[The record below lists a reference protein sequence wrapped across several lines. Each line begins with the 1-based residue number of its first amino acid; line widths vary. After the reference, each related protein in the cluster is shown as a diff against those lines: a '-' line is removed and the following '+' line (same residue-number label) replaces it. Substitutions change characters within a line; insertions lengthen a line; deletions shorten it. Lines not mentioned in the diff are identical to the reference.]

1 MNLVHQSAFLKA
13 LGWSLLDSLWQMGVL
28 WLMYVLLT
36 ANGKRLHA
44 RQRHTLAL
52 LSLAGGSLWFLIT
65 LVINFYKA
73 VAAPEVIKVMVMPGD
88 MIPATSNSTGLPAQW
103 LEPALPFVSVAYLLI
118 ISLLFIRFYHQ
129 YRYTRRLSHEGLQ
142 KARVEFRLYLQQ
154 ASQHLSIPRKVTIW
168 ISSLVNTPLTIGF
181 WKPVI
186 LLPIAAVNNLSI
198 EQVEAIILHELYHIK
213 RNDYLLNLLV
223 AFTDI
228 ILFFNPFAQLLS
240 ATIRREREHSCDD
253 IVLQFRYNATEYARA
268 LLTLEQNRAAL
279 APALTIPATGRNQTL
294 LLNRV
299 KRMLTNEPAVMPVSQ
314 KLAAYLLSA
323 LLIGFIGF
331 YNPGRAI
338 VTTIEEVAVNVPE
351 SPSTELPL
359 DISTPTPSS
368 VAMPLATATATT
380 PCTETLSN
388 LVAIADKEDDDPADD
403 DKDDEDGQQAIA
415 EIQSKLATL
424 AMKQVNFVQQVANF
438 VDVKEIRDFSMK
450 ATKEAL
456 AVAGSIETH
465 PYVPGNSFSIQV
477 LEDTTRPKA
486 YVMSASEREAKE
498 ALDKALKGLQAIDWQ
513 KIEKEMK
520 ASAGQVNVQQLQE
533 QIKKA
538 IKEVDWKKINQDVEN
553 SLQDAQ
559 EELAQE
565 KVNLQVEL
573 ERYKVAR
580 QQKQDR
586 IVQLQ
591 TRVLMNR
598 LQETEKPANC
608 DEEKKTKARKTT
620 VKRKIVII

>member
-52 LSLAGGSLWFLIT
+52 LSLAGGSLWFVVT

-73 VAAPEVIKVMVMPGD
+73 VAAPEVITVTVAPGD
-88 MIPATSNSTGLPAQW
+88 IIPAASSSTGLPTQW
-103 LEPALPFVSVAYLLI
+103 LEPALPFVSVAYLFI
-118 ISLLFIRFYHQ
+118 ISLLFIRFYRQ
-129 YRYTRRLSHEGLQ
+129 YRYTRRLSQQGLQ
-142 KARVEFRLYLQQ
+142 KINVEFRLYLQQ
-154 ASQHLSIPRKVTIW
+154 AVEHLSIPRKVTIW

-198 EQVEAIILHELYHIK
+198 QQVEAIILHELYHIK

-253 IVLQFRYNATEYARA
+253 IVLQFRYDATEYARA
-268 LLTLEQNRAAL
+268 LLTLEQNRCAL
-279 APALTIPATGRNQTL
+279 APALTIAATGKNHTL

-299 KRMLTNEPAVMPVSQ
+299 KRMLTNEPAVMPVSH
-314 KLAAYLLSA
+314 KLMAYLLST

-338 VTTIEEVAVNVPE
+338 VTTIEEVAVNAPE
-351 SPSTELPL
+351 GPITELPVY
-359 DISTPTPSS
+359 ISTPAPDPMDQASITKRTRGTDACPQ
-368 VAMPLATATATT
+368 VIETA
-380 PCTETLSN
+380 
-388 LVAIADKEDDDPADD
+388 DQEDDSPAAT
-403 DKDDEDGQQAIA
+403 DDEDEQQAIA
-415 EIQSKLATL
+415 EVQEKLTTL
-424 AMKQVNFVQQVANF
+424 SLKQVKFAQQVINL
-438 VDVKEIRDFSMK
+438 VSDKEIRDFSMQ
-450 ATKEAL
+450 ATQEAL

-465 PYVPGNSFSIQV
+465 PYVPGNSFAVQ
-477 LEDTTRPKA
+477 LQEDTTRPKA
-486 YVMSASEREAKE
+486 YVMSASEKEARD

-520 ASAGQVNVQQLQE
+520 ASAGQVNVKQLQD
-533 QIKKA
+533 QIRKA
-538 IKEVDWKKINQDVEN
+538 IKEVDWKKINQEVEN

-565 KVNLQVEL
+565 KVNLQAEL

-580 QQKQDR
+580 QQKQNH

-591 TRVLMNR
+591 TQVLMER
-598 LQETEKPANC
+598 LKETEKPADCNK
-608 DEEKKTKARKTT
+608 EKKTKSEKQV

>member
-44 RQRHTLAL
+44 RQRHNLAL
-52 LSLAGGSLWFLIT
+52 LSLAGGSLWFVVT

-73 VAAPEVIKVMVMPGD
+73 VAAPEVIRVVV
-88 MIPATSNSTGLPAQW
+88 IPRLPTQW

-118 ISLLFIRFYHQ
+118 ISLLFVRFYHQ
-129 YRYTRRLSHEGLQ
+129 YRYTRRLSQQGLQ
-142 KARVEFRLYLQQ
+142 KAHVDCRLYLQQ
-154 ASQHLSIPRKVTIW
+154 AVEHLSIPRKVTIW
-168 ISSLVNTPLTIGF
+168 MSSLVSTPLTIGF
-181 WKPVI
+181 WKPII
-186 LLPIAAVNNLSI
+186 LLPVAAVNNLTI
-198 EQVEAIILHELYHIK
+198 QQVEAIILHELYHIK

-268 LLTLEQNRAAL
+268 LLTLEQNRTAL
-279 APALTIPATGRNQTL
+279 TPALTIPATGKDQPL

-314 KLAAYLLSA
+314 KLVAYLLSA

-338 VTTIEEVAVNVPE
+338 VTTIEEVAVNAPE
-351 SPSTELPL
+351 SPATELPL

-368 VAMPLATATATT
+368 VAMPLATVVETR
-380 PCTETLSN
+380 CTEAAPNITETVN
-388 LVAIADKEDDDPADD
+388 KEKEDGSQADA
-403 DKDDEDGQQAIA
+403 DEEADQEEAITEVQA
-415 EIQSKLATL
+415 KLAAL
-424 AMKQVNFVQQVANF
+424 ALKQVRFTQQMVNFAGSP
-438 VDVKEIRDFSMK
+438 EIRDFSMQ
-450 ATKEAL
+450 ATGEAL
-456 AVAGSIETH
+456 AAVAGSIETH
-465 PYVPGNSFSIQV
+465 PYVPGNSFSVQLV
-477 LEDTTRPKA
+477 EDTTRPKA
-486 YVMSASEREAKE
+486 YVMSASEKEAKE

-513 KIEKEMK
+513 KIEKEIK
-520 ASAGQVNVQQLQE
+520 ASAGQVNVKQLQD
-533 QIKKA
+533 QLKKA
-538 IKEVDWKKINQDVEN
+538 IKEVDWKKINSEVES

-565 KVNLQVEL
+565 KVNLQAEL
-573 ERYKVAR
+573 ERYKAAR

-586 IVQLQ
+586 MVQLQ
-591 TRVLMNR
+591 TQVLMNR
-598 LQETEKPANC
+598 LQETEKPADC
-608 DEEKKTKARKTT
+608 DKDKEKKTKSVKPV